1 MPIRQALIMTSKT
14 RADVEAAID
23 DLLDLS
29 GKLTY
34 RLDGIDVAMHFDV
47 ARPPDFFPNYSE
59 VPLDEYL
66 RPYFTMLRVSS
77 ESEHIVHYLYDG
89 QAGEVRESATLEERT
104 HIAKTM
110 GTRDLRKALFEVVLA
125 SNLARPGV
133 LVSEG
138 GAVFFDGTKYENI
151 PCWMNPIN
159 SACEGTKQIN
169 WPDLREIPFRKV
181 WGWLQR
187 IPTFGDGFASSN
199 LGRALAA
206 FSYLFADSIDSEY
219 PFGHGL
225 WAILGWRQSM
235 AKAPNS

>member
-1 MPIRQALIMTSKT
+1 MVTLAKTVPPEERTHTKWEAYMPIRQALIMTSKT

-151 PCWMNPIN
+151 VLDESN
-159 SACEGTKQIN
+159 QFR
-169 WPDLREIPFRKV
+169 LRRHEANK
-181 WGWLQR
+181 
-187 IPTFGDGFASSN
+187 
-199 LGRALAA
+199 LA
-206 FSYLFADSIDSEY
+206 
-219 PFGHGL
+219 
-225 WAILGWRQSM
+225 
-235 AKAPNS
+235 